1 MPVEFASL
9 TRVPLATAH
18 QVAALSPASEP
29 AAGAPSRA
37 IDASFLDA
45 RQRTQRFTG
54 PDWQPQAASPDFKPF
69 GDDGLTFDDLVDV
82 INPLQQLPV
91 VGSIYRW
98 LTGDTISPAARI
110 AGGAL
115 FGGPIGL
122 AGSIGSLI
130 VEGITGGAA
139 DQEVLTALLGPS
151 PFADEP
157 PTPMPALANAQPPAG
172 GPEMV
177 VAPAA
182 GTESVDEA
190 FPSAGPATG
199 RPPATGRIELDPA
212 AEAALLN
219 FISRHAPATLGAAT
233 DPAAP
238 SVIEINP
245 LPAAGT
251 DLPGSIPLDISRAYD
266 SYRREQGR
274 RDGALAPEIEL
285 DIRS

>member
-1 MPVEFASL
+1 V
-9 TRVPLATAH
+9 TAH
-18 QVAALSPASEP
+18 QIAALPPASEP

-69 GDDGLTFDDLVDV
+69 GDDGLTFDDFIDV

-91 VGSIYRW
+91 IGSIYRW

-130 VEGITGGAA
+130 VEGITGAPN
-139 DQEVLTALLGPS
+139 DQEVLTAVLGPS
-151 PFADEP
+151 PFAEEAPADAA
-157 PTPMPALANAQPPAG
+157 ALAAASPPAG
-172 GPEMV
+172 NPEAML
-177 VAPAA
+177 APAA
-182 GTESVDEA
+182 GA
-190 FPSAGPATG
+190 PSPSTPWAAPALPPSSAMPTLPAAGQ
-199 RPPATGRIELDPA
+199 IELDRA
-212 AEAALLN
+212 AEDALLN
-219 FISRHAPATLGAAT
+219 FIARQSTPAGALANQ
-233 DPAAP
+233 PVP
-238 SVIEINP
+238 PPVIDINP
-245 LPAAGT
+245 SAIPMG

-266 SYRREQGR
+266 SYRRQQER